1 MSLPSLETPEL
12 AEGESQRLDQAL
24 VAAFLQ
30 NVPDFVYF
38 KDREGRFIAVSQSK
52 IIRNGLRHRAEIIG
66 KTDFDFFTAKN
77 ASKTKADEDEV
88 MRTGVPMIGREEKV
102 TWADGRETWS
112 LVSKLPLRDHD
123 GTIIGTFGLT
133 RDITEVKQTQGALEK
148 AQREL
153 VDASRQAGM
162 AEIATGVLHN
172 VGNVLNS
179 VNVSATLLATGLR
192 DSKAATLG
200 KVSALLK
207 EHTADLG
214 DFLTSDPRGR
224 RIPEL
229 IASLAQNFAEE
240 RTRLLGE
247 IESLQ
252 HNIDHIKDIVSMQ
265 QSFATMVGIVEPLSA
280 AALLDDAVRMNSAAL
295 SRHDVK
301 VVRDFQFAPPV
312 YAEKPKVLQ
321 ILVNF
326 IRNAKYA
333 CDDGPH
339 LEKVMTL
346 RIAPSSDGRTVLLSV
361 GDNGVGIP
369 PENLT
374 RIFAHGFTT
383 RAKGHGFGL
392 HSSANAAKEMKGR
405 ITVQSDGPAQ
415 GATFTLELPVATP
428 DSAATPI

>member
-1 MSLPSLETPEL
+1 MSPIALEIPDL
-12 AEGESQRLDQAL
+12 AHDEAQQLDQAL

-38 KDREGRFIAVSQSK
+38 KDRDGRFIAVSQSK
-52 IIRNGLRHRAEIIG
+52 IIRNGLRQRDEIIG

-77 ASKTKADEDEV
+77 ASRTKADEDEV

-102 TWADGRETWS
+102 VWADGRETWS
-112 LVSKLPLRDHD
+112 LVSKLPLRDRD

-133 RDITEVKQTQGALEK
+133 RDITEVKRTQGALEK

-200 KVSALLK
+200 KVSALLT

-214 DFLTSDPRGR
+214 IFLTTDPRGR
-224 RIPEL
+224 RMPEL

-240 RTRLLGE
+240 RTRLLAE

-280 AALLDDAVRMNSAAL
+280 AALLDDALRMNSAAL

-301 VVRDFQFAPPV
+301 VVRDFQPVPPV

-339 LEKVMTL
+339 PEKVMTL
-346 RIAPSSDGRTVLLSV
+346 RLASAPDSQTVRLSV
-361 GDNGVGIP
+361 EDNGIGIP